1 MGYMEIVNEGE
12 SLFLLPPSSVE
23 HILIWHQG
31 ALGDLLLAG
40 PALVALSRH
49 YPQARI
55 TGLGHPERWG
65 LLAHSLPLAGVWD
78 SGEAIWAHL
87 FTDSPLP
94 PGLRDRLA
102 PFQLALA
109 FTPKPRPHLLERLE
123 SAGIASAHWLPSFP
137 VHCQES
143 VAACQ
148 ARRLAELGLSFEP
161 QPFHLV
167 LDQTREEDA
176 VLDLA
181 GPGPWV
187 AVAPGS
193 GHPGKNWPLSHYY
206 ELTRALAWQHGARVA
221 WLAGPAEA
229 GLLSYLKAVAEAQGH
244 LLLADLPLARV
255 ATALS
260 RCDLF
265 IGGDSGLTHLA
276 AAAGC
281 RALLALFGP
290 TDPKIWGPPGEEV
303 RILTGPCPFG
313 PCAQGREISCPE
325 SHCLREL
332 APETVLALAAELLP
346 G

>member
-1 MGYMEIVNEGE
+1 MGLAIWRSGWTPGTLRPFLPRRFYYMMGCMKIVNKRE
-12 SLFLLPPSSVE
+12 SLFLPPPSSVE
-23 HILIWHQG
+23 RILIWHQG
-31 ALGDLLLAG
+31 ALGDLLLAA

-94 PGLRDRLA
+94 PALRDRLA

-123 SAGIASAHWLPSFP
+123 SAGIPSAHWLPSFP

-221 WLAGPAEA
+221 WLAGP
-229 GLLSYLKAVAEAQGH
+229 GKRGCFL
-244 LLLADLPLARV
+244 
-255 ATALS
+255 TS
-260 RCDLF
+260 RPWPKPRGIF
-265 IGGDSGLTHLA
+265 SW
-276 AAAGC
+276 
-281 RALLALFGP
+281 P
-290 TDPKIWGPPGEEV
+290 TCLWPGW
-303 RILTGPCPFG
+303 RRPCPG
-313 PCAQGREISCPE
+313 AISL
-325 SHCLREL
+325 SGV
-332 APETVLALAAELLP
+332 TAA
-346 G
+346 